1 MHDLQKVNITDTRVT
16 GIGEAYYNV
25 MRKSLC
31 LCVCV
36 EILHLK
42 RMLLNELKL
51 SFSTKK
57 SLRFN
62 CPSGCTERE
71 QQDHWSRNILK
82 RKRIF
87 PAVFSILSSPP
98 KRVMING
105 SFCLEKIKRAIKR
118 KTNTNESPDWPND
131 EPPQARDTR
140 ESIITKC
147 DLQNCS
153 SGVKRLINA
162 IVNHLRKDTRCVGA
176 YTRARSAIYR
186 PCP

>member
-1 MHDLQKVNITDTRVT
+1 MV
-16 GIGEAYYNV
+16 
-25 MRKSLC
+25 
-31 LCVCV
+31 
-36 EILHLK
+36 
-42 RMLLNELKL
+42 LNELKL

-62 CPSGCTERE
+62 CAFGCTERE
-71 QQDHWSRNILK
+71 QQDHRLWHILK

-186 PCP
+186 PCPSSENRKREWQKVLVRCVSELIGGENGKPFSVWIAHLIDLCRN